1 MDESI
6 DTDDLIDLAAEYIAY
21 LRIERGSSPRTIEAY
36 EADLETYRDFLSSQG
51 IEKLSQVSRES
62 IVAYQEHL
70 FAQGYAASTVC
81 RRASVVKGFHRFCV
95 AEDYTES
102 NPAAGL
108 PLPKTPERLPD
119 VLSID
124 QVQRL
129 FEALEGQ
136 EGGPAAVR
144 NRAMLEVLYGCGLRV
159 SELCGLDRSD
169 VVLDQGYLLVLG
181 KGGKQRISP
190 ISGAAATALA
200 DYLENARPQLCKPYA
215 KPTDAVFLN
224 ARGGRLTRQSVFK
237 VVARAG
243 LAIGV
248 DNLHPHT
255 LDRKS
260 VV

>member
-119 VLSID
+119 VLSD
-124 QVQRL
+124 RPGATL
-129 FEALEGQ
+129 
-136 EGGPAAVR
+136 VR
-144 NRAMLEVLYGCGLRV
+144 SA
-159 SELCGLDRSD
+159 
-169 VVLDQGYLLVLG
+169 
-181 KGGKQRISP
+181 
-190 ISGAAATALA
+190 
-200 DYLENARPQLCKPYA
+200 
-215 KPTDAVFLN
+215 
-224 ARGGRLTRQSVFK
+224 
-237 VVARAG
+237 
-243 LAIGV
+243 
-248 DNLHPHT
+248 
-255 LDRKS
+255 
-260 VV
+260 